1 MKYLRYITKIL
12 VLLFMIALFIFL
24 GLLGV
29 ENKKELTYLLFDEH
43 PADGEYWIQFS
54 TDNGES
60 FITVDYVKRIYEY
73 EKYNASNLMI
83 YPEITN
89 YSFTIEKESLNS
101 EAKIREL
108 ILQKGGASIIDEN
121 IATKEEIAAQDIAK
135 NLEIGC
141 WAPEGEGGYS
151 VYNGQGKDEWTIF
164 DLINGLRN
172 FAQSKLFIIIRWLV
186 GILGIGVIFNLFVKF
201 LRRNN
206 IDIFFCGEIS
216 SGKTT
221 MIERLKDPHISRTH
235 LENITST
242 KGKVVSKPIRVAM
255 EKKDLYLRLVDNP
268 GQEHGKILD
277 SVNKKFF
284 ANPHKILLIIVALS
298 PTKEEDSIVNEK
310 YLNDEISK
318 VVQIL
323 SIACESSTIKPI
335 EKKIIFINKCD
346 CLYEDEKSMI
356 RDKYKKV
363 KKYLESTYS
372 FEELDNLLDNYGKE
386 IDVVYGSALEGWG
399 IKEVEDIIK
408 GKYKRHIRN

>member
-1 MKYLRYITKIL
+1 
-12 VLLFMIALFIFL
+12 MIALFIFL

>member
-1 MKYLRYITKIL
+1 
-12 VLLFMIALFIFL
+12 
-24 GLLGV
+24 
-29 ENKKELTYLLFDEH
+29 
-43 PADGEYWIQFS
+43 
-54 TDNGES
+54 
-60 FITVDYVKRIYEY
+60 
-73 EKYNASNLMI
+73 
-83 YPEITN
+83 
-89 YSFTIEKESLNS
+89 
-101 EAKIREL
+101 
-108 ILQKGGASIIDEN
+108 
-121 IATKEEIAAQDIAK
+121 
-135 NLEIGC
+135 
-141 WAPEGEGGYS
+141 
-151 VYNGQGKDEWTIF
+151 
-164 DLINGLRN
+164 
-172 FAQSKLFIIIRWLV
+172 
-186 GILGIGVIFNLFVKF
+186 
-201 LRRNN
+201 
-206 IDIFFCGEIS
+206 
-216 SGKTT
+216 